1 MKIINK
7 MLLLSVCERQE
18 RKTEKAERQ
27 IQRSR
32 RGGQTTSNGNPAG
45 KQSDRNMC
53 RNLDTFLG

>member
-27 IQRSR
+27 VQRSR
-32 RGGQTTSNGNPAG
+32 RGGQTTSNGNSAG
-45 KQSDRNMC
+45 KQSYKYEFR
-53 RNLDTFLG
+53 